1 VVVFF
6 LLVNRL
12 CYACQSQDT
21 QVAIRSDQRF
31 QRLVENVQG
40 KMAVLSPQH
49 MADVMKSL
57 NELGA
62 NLDGT
67 AL

>member
-1 VVVFF
+1 
-6 LLVNRL
+6 
-12 CYACQSQDT
+12 
-21 QVAIRSDQRF
+21 VAIRSDQRF